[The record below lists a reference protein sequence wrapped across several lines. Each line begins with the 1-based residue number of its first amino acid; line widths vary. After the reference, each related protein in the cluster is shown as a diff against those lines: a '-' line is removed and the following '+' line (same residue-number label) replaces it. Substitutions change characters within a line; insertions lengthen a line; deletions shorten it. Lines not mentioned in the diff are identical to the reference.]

1 MYVAIVSYLPEKWN
15 YVYYDDNTANLKQ
28 PQSIFG
34 AFNLL
39 FVDILLHVAL
49 YCYQV

>member
-1 MYVAIVSYLPEKWN
+1 MYVVIVSYLPKKWN
-15 YVYYDDNTANLKQ
+15 YVYYDDNTEALRLQ
-28 PQSIFG
+28 ESLFG

-39 FVDILLHVAL
+39 FVDILLPVAL